1 MKSILKKEKGF
12 AATDGIMAILIISLF
27 TGIIATILYN
37 IYISNVSL
45 KRMSTATLYIV
56 DMFEYVDKIDYED
69 LDLDNDA
76 NAITEEYSFLELAQ
90 NSGTPEDQNL
100 QRMWK
105 IEGEPEKGYSVILTL
120 DKYNPNNEAQDL
132 VRQLT
137 MTVNY
142 KVGNRNQEITMTRVK
157 TK

>member
-1 MKSILKKEKGF
+1 MNKYLKKQNGF
-12 AATDGIMAILIISLF
+12 AATDGIIAILIISLF

-56 DMFEYVDKIDYED
+56 DMFEYVDKIDYTD
-69 LDLDNDA
+69 LDLDNNT
-76 NAITEEYSFLELAQ
+76 NAITEEYSYLEVAQ
-90 NSGTPEDQNL
+90 KGTPEDENL
-100 QRMWK
+100 ERMWK
-105 IEGEPEKGYSVILTL
+105 MEGEPEKGYSVILTL

-142 KVGNRNQEITMTRVK
+142 KVGNRNQEITMTRIK
-157 TK
+157 QR

>member
-1 MKSILKKEKGF
+1 MKKFLKKQNGF

-56 DMFEYVDKIDYED
+56 DMFEYVDKIDYTD
-69 LDLDNDA
+69 LDLDN
-76 NAITEEYSFLELAQ
+76 NTNEITEEYSYLELAQ
-90 NSGTPEDQNL
+90 NTGTPEDENL
-100 QRMWK
+100 ERMWK
-105 IEGEPEKGYSVILTL
+105 MEGEPEKGYSVTLIL
-120 DKYNPNNEAQDL
+120 DKYKPNNEAQDL

-142 KVGNRNQEITMTRVK
+142 KVGNRNQEITMTRIK
-157 TK
+157 QR